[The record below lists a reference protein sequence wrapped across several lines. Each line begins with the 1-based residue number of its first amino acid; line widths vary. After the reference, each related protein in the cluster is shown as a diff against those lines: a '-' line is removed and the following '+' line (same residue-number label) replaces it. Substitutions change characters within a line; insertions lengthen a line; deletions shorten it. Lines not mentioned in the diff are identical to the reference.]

1 MQALLSRLGLDGWS
15 ASGAERAAP
24 AATGVPAPQPL
35 ASWRAAQQQPAAAV
49 VAPPLPVLPAQGG
62 STPQPRQPALAPA
75 AACGSAFSS
84 PAPGGLGSNV
94 GSNAGASSSS
104 SSAGSGGGGSE
115 AGAGDDM
122 DALRREFTSLCCPL
136 TLDFFSDPVLAA
148 DGHAYERAAIETWL

>member
-1 MQALLSRLGLDGWS
+1 MPAN
-15 ASGAERAAP
+15 GAERAAP

-35 ASWRAAQQQPAAAV
+35 ASWRAAQQHTAAAV
-49 VAPPLPVLPAQGG
+49 TPPPLPVLPAQGG
-62 STPQPRQPALAPA
+62 STPQARQPALAPA

-94 GSNAGASSSS
+94 GSNAGASSNGSSAGSGGGGSS
-104 SSAGSGGGGSE
+104 SSSSSGGGGSE